1 MDIIGNWKLK
11 KAGIFDPELGFQMKT
26 VEEIMQMEDSEEI
39 QQTKEMIN
47 TTMRINEDGTLQ
59 IRILVPE
66 SAIEE
71 AKAAGEEIPLDEDGT
86 AVVQEIPW
94 KIENG
99 EIFYKLEEEIEEID
113 GEPVDPWKKAE
124 FDEDGLLVFFMMA
137 FEKE

>member
-86 AVVQEIPW
+86 AVVQEMP
-94 KIENG
+94 
-99 EIFYKLEEEIEEID
+99 
-113 GEPVDPWKKAE
+113 
-124 FDEDGLLVFFMMA
+124 
-137 FEKE
+137 

>member
-11 KAGIFDPELGFQMKT
+11 KAGIFAPELGFQMKT

-86 AVVQEIPW
+86 AVVQEMPW
-94 KIENG
+94 KIEDG
-99 EIFYKLEEEIEEID
+99 EIFYKLEEEIEEVD

-124 FDEDGLLVFFMMA
+124 FDEDGLLVFYMMA

>member
-71 AKAAGEEIPLDEDGT
+71 AKAAGEEISLDEDGT
-86 AVVQEIPW
+86 AVVQEMPW

-99 EIFYKLEEEIEEID
+99 EIFYKLEEDIEEID

>member
-39 QQTKEMIN
+39 QQTKEMLN

-59 IRILVPE
+59 IRIVVPE

-86 AVVQEIPW
+86 AVVQEMPW

-99 EIFYKLEEEIEEID
+99 EIFYKLEEDIEEID

>member
-86 AVVQEIPW
+86 AVVQEMPW

-99 EIFYKLEEEIEEID
+99 EIFYKLEEEID

>member
-86 AVVQEIPW
+86 AVVQELPW
-94 KIENG
+94 KIEDG

>member
-47 TTMRINEDGTLQ
+47 TKMRINEDGTLQ

-86 AVVQEIPW
+86 AVVQEMPW

>member
-1 MDIIGNWKLK
+1 MDIIGKWKLK
-11 KAGIFDPELGFQMKT
+11 KAGIFDPELGFRMKT

-86 AVVQEIPW
+86 AVVQEMPW

-99 EIFYKLEEEIEEID
+99 EIFYKLEEDIEEID

>member
-86 AVVQEIPW
+86 AVVQEMPW
-94 KIENG
+94 KIKNG

>member
-86 AVVQEIPW
+86 AVVQEMPW

-99 EIFYKLEEEIEEID
+99 EIFYKIEEDIEEID

>member
-1 MDIIGNWKLK
+1 MYG
-11 KAGIFDPELGFQMKT
+11 
-26 VEEIMQMEDSEEI
+26 V
-39 QQTKEMIN
+39 
-47 TTMRINEDGTLQ
+47 
-59 IRILVPE
+59 LVPE

-86 AVVQEIPW
+86 AVVQEMPW

>member
-11 KAGIFDPELGFQMKT
+11 KAGVFDPELGFQMKT

-86 AVVQEIPW
+86 TVVQEMPW

>member
-99 EIFYKLEEEIEEID
+99 EIFYKLEEDIEEID

>member
-26 VEEIMQMEDSEEI
+26 VEEIMQMEDSEEN

-86 AVVQEIPW
+86 AVVQEMPW

>member
-11 KAGIFDPELGFQMKT
+11 KAGVFDPELGFQMKT

-39 QQTKEMIN
+39 QQTKEMLN

-59 IRILVPE
+59 IRIVVPE

-86 AVVQEIPW
+86 AVVQEMPW

>member
-11 KAGIFDPELGFQMKT
+11 KAGVFDPELGFQMKT
-26 VEEIMQMEDSEEI
+26 VEEIMQMEDTEEI
-39 QQTKEMIN
+39 QQTKEMLN
-47 TTMRINEDGTLQ
+47 TTMRITEDGMLQ
-59 IRILVPE
+59 IRILVPQ

-86 AVVQEIPW
+86 AVVQECPW

-124 FDEDGLLVFFMMA
+124 FDEDGFLVFYMMA

>member
-86 AVVQEIPW
+86 AVVQEMPW

-99 EIFYKLEEEIEEID
+99 EIFYKLEEDIEEID

>member
-26 VEEIMQMEDSEEI
+26 VEEIMQMEDSEEN

-86 AVVQEIPW
+86 AVVQEMPW

-99 EIFYKLEEEIEEID
+99 EIFYKLEEDIEKID

>member
-26 VEEIMQMEDSEEI
+26 VEENMQMEDSEEI

-59 IRILVPE
+59 RRILVPE

-86 AVVQEIPW
+86 AVVQEMPW

-99 EIFYKLEEEIEEID
+99 EIFYKLEEDIEEID

>member
-11 KAGIFDPELGFQMKT
+11 KAGIFDSELGFQMKT

-86 AVVQEIPW
+86 AVVQEMPW

>member
-11 KAGIFDPELGFQMKT
+11 KAGIFDPELGFQMKP

-86 AVVQEIPW
+86 AVVQEMPW

-99 EIFYKLEEEIEEID
+99 EIFYKLEEDIEEID

-124 FDEDGLLVFFMMA
+124 FDEDGLLVFYMMA

>member
-1 MDIIGNWKLK
+1 METE

-86 AVVQEIPW
+86 AVVQEMPW

>member
-86 AVVQEIPW
+86 AVVQEMPW

-113 GEPVDPWKKAE
+113 GESVDPWKKAE

>member
-86 AVVQEIPW
+86 AVVQEMPW
-94 KIENG
+94 KIETG
-99 EIFYKLEEEIEEID
+99 EIFYKLEEDIEEID

>member
-1 MDIIGNWKLK
+1 MKITGLWKVK
-11 KAGIFDPELGFQMKT
+11 KVGIFDPELGMQMKT

-86 AVVQEIPW
+86 AVVQEMPW

>member
-86 AVVQEIPW
+86 AVVQEMPW

-99 EIFYKLEEEIEEID
+99 EIFYKLEEEVEEID

>member
-71 AKAAGEEIPLDEDGT
+71 AKATGEEIPLDEDGT
-86 AVVQEIPW
+86 AVVQEMPW

-99 EIFYKLEEEIEEID
+99 EIFYKLEEDIEEID

>member
-86 AVVQEIPW
+86 AVVQEMPW

-137 FEKE
+137 FEQE

>member
-86 AVVQEIPW
+86 AVVQEMPW

-99 EIFYKLEEEIEEID
+99 EIFYKLEEDIEEID

-124 FDEDGLLVFFMMA
+124 FDEDGLLIFFMMA

>member
-26 VEEIMQMEDSEEI
+26 VEEIMQMEDTEEI

-47 TTMRINEDGTLQ
+47 TIMRINEDGTLQ

-86 AVVQEIPW
+86 AVVQEMPW

>member
-11 KAGIFDPELGFQMKT
+11 KAGIFDPELDFQMKT

-86 AVVQEIPW
+86 AVVQEMPW

-99 EIFYKLEEEIEEID
+99 EIFYKLEEDIEEID

>member
-59 IRILVPE
+59 LRILVPE

-86 AVVQEIPW
+86 AVVQEMPW

-99 EIFYKLEEEIEEID
+99 EIFYKLEEDIEEID

>member
-59 IRILVPE
+59 LRILVPE

-86 AVVQEIPW
+86 AVVQEMPW

>member
-1 MDIIGNWKLK
+1 
-11 KAGIFDPELGFQMKT
+11 
-26 VEEIMQMEDSEEI
+26 
-39 QQTKEMIN
+39 MIN

-86 AVVQEIPW
+86 AVVQEMPW

>member
-86 AVVQEIPW
+86 TVVQEMPW

>member
-86 AVVQEIPW
+86 AVVQEMPW

>member
-71 AKAAGEEIPLDEDGT
+71 AKAAGEEIPFDEDGT
-86 AVVQEIPW
+86 AVVQEMPW

-99 EIFYKLEEEIEEID
+99 EIFYKLEEDIEEID